1 MFVLNNDKKLFITL
15 IVILNINVNLY
26 SECCTAC
33 SSGKNKKNQYVDNN
47 KKNIS
52 NIPKYVKID
61 ELSNLEKIQLS
72 DTKNQ
77 LQKDVIILKQ
87 RCEDLLK

>member
-33 SSGKNKKNQYVDNN
+33 RSGKNKCIYESIWYSRRRKREKFIMPSHKIHIKIAQDLN
-47 KKNIS
+47 KELKIKKIS
-52 NIPKYVKID
+52 M
-61 ELSNLEKIQLS
+61 
-72 DTKNQ
+72 
-77 LQKDVIILKQ
+77 
-87 RCEDLLK
+87 

>member
-1 MFVLNNDKKLFITL
+1 MFVLTNDKKLFFTF

-47 KKNIS
+47 KKN
-52 NIPKYVKID
+52 K
-61 ELSNLEKIQLS
+61 NLKTNTW
-72 DTKNQ
+72 D
-77 LQKDVIILKQ
+77 D
-87 RCEDLLK
+87 

>member
-33 SSGKNKKNQYVDNN
+33 RYVNN
-47 KKNIS
+47 KKN
-52 NIPKYVKID
+52 K
-61 ELSNLEKIQLS
+61 
-72 DTKNQ
+72 
-77 LQKDVIILKQ
+77 
-87 RCEDLLK
+87 